1 LAIFP
6 TRSSFPPA
14 WFVDS
19 AEGQIL
25 RPVGPG
31 KIVDSTYVPEP
42 GRYDIWIEGSFGRG
56 YDVSV
61 NSRKV
66 GRIDRELSGRDEYGY
81 VATTKLE
88 RGRSVLMLV
97 RAGGSLRPGDG
108 VLELLG
114 PILLERRL
122 AHHYV
127 VRQVG
132 HAGTRAL
139 CGRWLDWIEVVRR

>member
-42 GRYDIWIEGSFGRG
+42 GRYEIWIEGSFGRG
-56 YDVSV
+56 YDVWV
-61 NSRKV
+61 DSRKV
-66 GRIDRELSGRDEYGY
+66 GRIDRQLSGRDEYGY
-81 VATTKLE
+81 VATTKLG
-88 RGRSVLMLV
+88 RGRSVVMLV
-97 RAGGSLRPGDG
+97 RGGGSLRPGDG
-108 VLELLG
+108 VLEMLG
-114 PILLERRL
+114 PILLTEDLPHADAVRRIPPKQ
-122 AHHYV
+122 A
-127 VRQVG
+127 R
-132 HAGTRAL
+132 TL
-139 CGRWLDWIEVVRR
+139 CGKWLDWLEVVRG